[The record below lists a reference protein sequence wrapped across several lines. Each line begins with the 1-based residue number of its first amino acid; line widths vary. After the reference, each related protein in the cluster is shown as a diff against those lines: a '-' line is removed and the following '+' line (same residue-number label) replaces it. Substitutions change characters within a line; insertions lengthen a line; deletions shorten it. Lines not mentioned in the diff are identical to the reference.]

1 MTRIFISAGE
11 ISGDR
16 YAAAL
21 VSALRDVYAKN
32 GMPCPQFEGMGG
44 DLMRAAGVER
54 RWDLTDVST
63 IGFVEPL
70 CHLPRFWRTYRQ
82 IKAYL
87 TENKPDMFIPVDF
100 QGFNMALCRVAKSL
114 GIPVFYYI
122 GPQFW
127 QWGKAAQA
135 QAYLAMNAH
144 TLTIFEEEQ
153 QYYQKM
159 GAKTTYIGH
168 PLLDLLPARGHERPL
183 QRPFHI
189 GIFPGSRPQEM
200 THTAPILFTA
210 AARLQA
216 SAAFRGDG
224 DVPHVSISVSH
235 PRYRNYLTALAQTA
249 GLCQVQWVVG
259 VPTSVLGTLDVALAT
274 SGTMTLEL
282 ALSGVPLVS
291 VYRFHPFSYRI
302 AKWLIGKKIKA
313 MGHFSLPN
321 LMLKT
326 RLVPE
331 FLQDEAT
338 PVAVA
343 TAAESLLTNSEVH
356 ATIQAGYAKL
366 RERLGSGGATQR
378 AACEIFAYLQR

>member
-1 MTRIFISAGE
+1 
-11 ISGDR
+11 
-16 YAAAL
+16 
-21 VSALRDVYAKN
+21 
-32 GMPCPQFEGMGG
+32 
-44 DLMRAAGVER
+44 
-54 RWDLTDVST
+54 
-63 IGFVEPL
+63 
-70 CHLPRFWRTYRQ
+70 
-82 IKAYL
+82 
-87 TENKPDMFIPVDF
+87 
-100 QGFNMALCRVAKSL
+100 
-114 GIPVFYYI
+114 
-122 GPQFW
+122 
-127 QWGKAAQA
+127 
-135 QAYLAMNAH
+135 
-144 TLTIFEEEQ
+144 
-153 QYYQKM
+153 
-159 GAKTTYIGH
+159 
-168 PLLDLLPARGHERPL
+168 
-183 QRPFHI
+183 
-189 GIFPGSRPQEM
+189 M